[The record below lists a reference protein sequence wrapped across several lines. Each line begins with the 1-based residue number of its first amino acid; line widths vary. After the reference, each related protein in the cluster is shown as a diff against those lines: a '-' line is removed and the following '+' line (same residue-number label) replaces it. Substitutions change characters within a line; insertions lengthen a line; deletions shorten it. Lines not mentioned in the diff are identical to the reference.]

1 MKSAIQNQ
9 SAAVEVKAKGR
20 TASVTRE
27 TKETKISIRIDLDT
41 PGEVDIKTSL
51 PLVPMIGDVWHTVG
65 RFAA

>member
-9 SAAVEVKAKGR
+9 SAEVEVKAKSR

-27 TKETKISIRIDLDT
+27 TKETKISIRVDLDT

-51 PLVPMIGDVWHTVG
+51 PFLSHMLGGSGPCTDDSV
-65 RFAA
+65 